1 MVRNGT
7 KAIPEPHLRDVYGE
21 LSIWRQFAEYSTRGT
36 MHVDKSDPT
45 AADHITIAL
54 ADEPRGALRPLSVDL
69 HVGALHAVFSAR
81 QAKTIDEI
89 FQPDFARTVRD
100 ICLAVAPDAQI
111 VNAPDFS
118 VRIHG
123 LRVEGYTLVCQT
135 LEDGFRRFTIR
146 LRRATGN
153 PLAVLRLGASD
164 AEAPSAATGE
174 VLREIDGRVGA
185 DRLFDGMLAHLYLPL
200 VNLNSYLRTVLDGQR
215 DCPGEQYS
223 ISAVQLRARTEILQY
238 AFDRMIAEL
247 MVARA
252 ADGDEAAG
260 EPLCAES
267 QRIAGA
273 APPEAR
279 FA

>member
-1 MVRNGT
+1 
-7 KAIPEPHLRDVYGE
+7 
-21 LSIWRQFAEYSTRGT
+21 
-36 MHVDKSDPT
+36 MHVDTSEPT
-45 AADHITIAL
+45 SADHITIAL
-54 ADEPRGALRPLSVDL
+54 ADEPRGALRPLSIDL

-100 ICLAVAPDAQI
+100 ICLAVAPDTHI

-118 VRIHG
+118 IRIHG
-123 LRVEGYTLVCQT
+123 LGVEGYTLVCQT

-153 PLAVLRLGASD
+153 PLAVLKLGAD
-164 AEAPSAATGE
+164 GEASSAAVGE
-174 VLREIDGRVGA
+174 MLREIDGRVGA

-238 AFDRMIAEL
+238 AFDRLIAEL

-252 ADGDEAAG
+252 ADGDEPAAG
-260 EPLCAES
+260 EALCAES
-267 QRIAGA
+267 QRITGA